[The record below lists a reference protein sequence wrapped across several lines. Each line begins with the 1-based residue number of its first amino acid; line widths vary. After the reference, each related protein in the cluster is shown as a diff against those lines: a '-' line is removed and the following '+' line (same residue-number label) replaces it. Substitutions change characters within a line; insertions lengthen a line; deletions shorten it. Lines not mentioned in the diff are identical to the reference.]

1 MKKILGLLNVVVN
14 IAVYFVIACV
24 AVFILLL
31 LIYAAMYLA
40 IAFCWLVIPIAIGA
54 LGLFII
60 CIPVHIMNLPNY
72 IRTLWYWLSGWGGLI
87 SYKIK
92 EWYNFLEE

>member
-1 MKKILGLLNVVVN
+1 MKKILGLINVMLH
-14 IAVYFVIACV
+14 IAMCLFIACV

-31 LIYAAMYLA
+31 LIYAAMYLF

-54 LGLFII
+54 AALFII
-60 CIPVHIMNLPNY
+60 CIPVHIANLPNY
-72 IRTLWYWLSGWGGLI
+72 IRSLGYWLSGWGELI
-87 SYKIK
+87 PYKIK